1 MINIYKH
8 GTYLRRKLSSQDKS
22 MLFIMT
28 IKFHNLDLQ
37 DTKENRFKIE
47 PMSWIHNDIGN
58 MWHAALRY
66 DI

>member
-1 MINIYKH
+1 MSVQWD
-8 GTYLRRKLSSQDKS
+8 TYLRRKLSSQDKS

-47 PMSWIHNDIGN
+47 PMS
-58 MWHAALRY
+58 
-66 DI
+66 